1 LGPIVNRYSNFPPTP
16 TKSSSTP
23 KKAVALAPLANDDQD
38 SGQQDIENDP
48 QAMKCIADL
57 VNAGYTSDQVVQAMD
72 DLSGS
77 DDQGNDD
84 DDDYSDDDQ
93 SGGQSA
99 PLPIPGMR

>member
-1 LGPIVNRYSNFPPTP
+1 MGPIVNRYSNFPPTP
-16 TKSSSTP
+16 TPAKSSAAP
-23 KKAVALAPLANDDQD
+23 KKAAALAPLADDDQD
-38 SGQQDIENDP
+38 NGTSDIENDP
-48 QAMKCIADL
+48 QAMKCVSDL
-57 VNAGYTSDQVVQAMD
+57 VNAGYTSDQVAQAMD

-77 DDQGNDD
+77 DDQGN